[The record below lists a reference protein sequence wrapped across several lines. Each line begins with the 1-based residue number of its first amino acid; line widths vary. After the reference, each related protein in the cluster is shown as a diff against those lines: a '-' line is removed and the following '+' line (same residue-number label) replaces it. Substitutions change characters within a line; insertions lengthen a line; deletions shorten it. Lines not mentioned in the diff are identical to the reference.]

1 MKYGTSGFR
10 DYYKKIVS
18 ISYKIGEILAWF
30 AISNNEDFGVM
41 ITASHNHYLD
51 NGLKIINSDGNMINK
66 NYEIILEKYV
76 NNNFEIPKNK
86 TFSNAKIY
94 IGHDTRNSYFEIK
107 NEIVNGIKSISDIKI
122 IDFGIV
128 TTPQHHFLTKY
139 GLENPNF
146 YINKY
151 NCLFNF
157 DFNFDNLI
165 IDCANGVGFITLSK
179 LNESYNLNLKLVN
192 TNIDKSNLLN
202 NESGSDY
209 VINNKKL
216 PHDNKYNKYLGC
228 SIDGDADRF
237 IFYYYDEYL
246 KILDGDYLALLYI
259 LAVNKYI
266 PKNFTIGYIHTP
278 YTNKSV
284 IDYLS
289 NLKIDIICTATGV
302 KNLHE
307 EALKYD
313 VGIYFESNG
322 HGTILIND
330 KKLLSET
337 FFKNISLL
345 NNEVVG
351 DGISGIFC
359 VRYFLNCL
367 NMSYNDWFNIIK
379 KNDFILYKKEVKNKD
394 IFKTNEIGNRLLEPK
409 NIQIELDNLMDLY
422 KCFCFIRPSGTE
434 NIIRI
439 YIESNFNLDIL
450 KLEIDNL
457 INKIIF

>member
-1 MKYGTSGFR
+1 M
-10 DYYKKIVS
+10 D
-18 ISYKIGEILAWF
+18 
-30 AISNNEDFGVM
+30 
-41 ITASHNHYLD
+41 
-51 NGLKIINSDGNMINK
+51 LKIQIFI
-66 NYEIILEKYV
+66 
-76 NNNFEIPKNK
+76 
-86 TFSNAKIY
+86 
-94 IGHDTRNSYFEIK
+94 
-107 NEIVNGIKSISDIKI
+107 
-122 IDFGIV
+122 
-128 TTPQHHFLTKY
+128 
-139 GLENPNF
+139 
-146 YINKY
+146 
-151 NCLFNF
+151 
-157 DFNFDNLI
+157 LI

-202 NESGSDY
+202 YESGSDY

-379 KNDFILYKKEVKNKD
+379 KNDFILYKKEVENKD